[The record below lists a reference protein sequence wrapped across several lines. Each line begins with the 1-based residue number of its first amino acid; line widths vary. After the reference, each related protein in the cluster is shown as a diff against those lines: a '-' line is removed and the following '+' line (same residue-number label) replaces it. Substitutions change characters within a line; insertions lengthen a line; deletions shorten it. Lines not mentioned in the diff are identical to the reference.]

1 MFSIRIRNLF
11 YFSDSEKKTETL
23 QHQQLR
29 VVEITF
35 QFIARLSHRRRVTVA
50 YIHTYIHT
58 PRSALGCD
66 SMSVCLS
73 VGLNEVIFVTMC
85 SCADARMPAAGH
97 NHSSRQVVDVKYTEH
112 SPSRLHWHP
121 IPIAFNWTYFML
133 YFFFLSLQWSL
144 EWVNVL

>member
-73 VGLNEVIFVTMC
+73 VGLNEVIFKSLCVRALMPECRLPVTITQVDKSLTSNTPNTRRAASTDIPFPSPLTGHISC
-85 SCADARMPAAGH
+85 STF
-97 NHSSRQVVDVKYTEH
+97 SSY
-112 SPSRLHWHP
+112 
-121 IPIAFNWTYFML
+121 L
-133 YFFFLSLQWSL
+133 YNG
-144 EWVNVL
+144 V